1 MPTILFTT
9 VLTLSALYA
18 PQPLLPVIMRDFGV
32 TRTAAAALTTVSF
45 LPLSFA
51 PLFYG
56 YVLESVS
63 PRRMLQLT
71 VLLLAFSELLFY
83 WGPNFASLM
92 AVRLLQGLLVP
103 AILTALM
110 TYVSLA
116 SGKGT
121 VQRSMAIYIAATIFG
136 GFLGRAFSGW
146 VATSFGWR
154 YSFLVLAASL
164 MVAFVL
170 LGRLPAETRLNLS
183 RPRPALLL
191 QVLRR
196 PGFLRVYLAVFGLF
210 LVFAAI
216 MNFIPFRLTEISDQ
230 ASEFRIGLM
239 YSGYLMGIAASLSA
253 TRIAPKIGG
262 EMNAIR
268 LGLALYLFALAGML
282 LPAVPALFTVMF
294 FFCGAMFLVHATASG
309 FLNRCAGANKGIVN
323 GLYVSFYYAGGV
335 IGSYAPGLIYR
346 NLGWNGVI
354 FALLVVAGLA
364 LLVVL
369 GKGPD
374 ARLDPGYEKAG

>member
-1 MPTILFTT
+1 MLTILLTT

-18 PQPLLPVIMRDFGV
+18 PQPLLPVIMSDFGV
-32 TRTAAAALTTVSF
+32 SRTAAAALTTVSF

-51 PLFYG
+51 PLVYG
-56 YVLESVS
+56 YILESVS
-63 PRRMLQLT
+63 PRRMLQVA
-71 VLLLAFSELLFY
+71 VLLLAISELLFY
-83 WGPNFASLM
+83 WGPSFASLI

-116 SGKGT
+116 SAKGR
-121 VQRSMAIYIAATIFG
+121 VQRSMAIYIAATILG

-146 VATSFGWR
+146 VATAFGWR

-164 MVAFVL
+164 LVAFVL
-170 LGRLPAETRLNLS
+170 LGRLPIETRLNLS
-183 RPRPALLL
+183 RPRPAVLLE
-191 QVLRR
+191 VLRR
-196 PGFLRVYLAVFGLF
+196 PGFLRVYLAIFGLF

-216 MNFIPFRLTEISDQ
+216 MNFIPFRLTEISDN

-253 TRIAPKIGG
+253 TRIAPKLGG

-268 LGLALYLFALAGML
+268 LGLALYLIALAGML
-282 LPAVPALFTVMF
+282 MPAVPALFAVMF

-309 FLNRCAGANKGIVN
+309 FLNRCAGENKGIVN

-335 IGSYAPGLIYR
+335 VGSYAPGLIYR
-346 NLGWNGVI
+346 HLGWNGVI
-354 FALLVVAGLA
+354 FGLLIVAALA
-364 LLVVL
+364 LLIVA
-369 GKGPD
+369 GSGP
-374 ARLDPGYEKAG
+374 AIKAASGDEAAG